1 MEHHSSVVLESKKK
15 KEKKISLESP
25 GLIFFPLLFIILY
38 DLTVRS
44 E

>member
-1 MEHHSSVVLESKKK
+1 MEHPSSVVLELKKK
-15 KEKKISLESP
+15 KKKISLESP
-25 GLIFFPLLFIILY
+25 SLIFFPLLFIILY